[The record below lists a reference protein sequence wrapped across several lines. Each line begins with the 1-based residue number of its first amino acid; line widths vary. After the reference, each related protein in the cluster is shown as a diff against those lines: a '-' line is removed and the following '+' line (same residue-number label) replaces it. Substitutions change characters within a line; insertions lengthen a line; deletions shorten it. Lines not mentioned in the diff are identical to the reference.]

1 MAVPRPRKSA
11 VFDADDQTIVEHFD
25 RAMRLKA
32 TQRGVSSEITA
43 LNAQMSEA
51 GVDPGTLTICC
62 KLARM
67 PRGKRGVA
75 VALLHR
81 YLQVLARQLDGPTVP
96 VEHAARPNGG
106 LTPEPFAGREGVGA
120 PSPTRPTNPN
130 ACSASTAKICSS
142 NRSRAGSS
150 AARAAKG
157 PGART
162 ASPTR
167 PAAMTVG
174 SSRRCTRAAAR
185 SSSRACDAARGAYS
199 SSAAARWRAR
209 AAELWAARP

>member
-81 YLQVLARQLDGPTVP
+81 YLQVLARQLDDPTVPVELDGPTVP

-120 PSPTRPTNPN
+120 PSPHSSDKSERVQCQYCEDLFIKSQPGRKF
-130 ACSASTAKICSS
+130 CSPSCKRAWREDRKPYTPSGNDSGFVAALHASG
-142 NRSRAGSS
+142 GSFQ
-150 AARAAKG
+150 
-157 PGART
+157 
-162 ASPTR
+162 
-167 PAAMTVG
+167 
-174 SSRRCTRAAAR
+174 
-185 SSSRACDAARGAYS
+185 
-199 SSAAARWRAR
+199 
-209 AAELWAARP
+209 